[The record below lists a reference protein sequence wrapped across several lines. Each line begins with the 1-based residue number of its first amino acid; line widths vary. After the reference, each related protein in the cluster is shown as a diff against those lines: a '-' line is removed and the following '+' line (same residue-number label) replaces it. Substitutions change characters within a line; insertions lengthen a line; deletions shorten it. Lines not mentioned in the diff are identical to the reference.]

1 MAKVFKLVEHIARKK
16 NVRLVVAPVS
26 KQDSIFLD
34 NINGDENRFL
44 QVVINFLSNSL
55 KFSNQNSE
63 IIIHLEVLEVQ
74 KPSDA

>member
-1 MAKVFKLVEHIARKK
+1 MFKLVDHIARKK

-44 QVVINFLSNSL
+44 QVIINFLSNSL

>member
-1 MAKVFKLVEHIARKK
+1 MFKLVEHIARKK

>member
-1 MAKVFKLVEHIARKK
+1 MAHIASKK

-26 KQDSIFLD
+26 EQDSVFLN

-44 QVVINFLSNSL
+44 QVIINFLSNSL
-55 KFSNQNSE
+55 KFSNKDSE
-63 IIIHLEVLEVQ
+63 IIIHLEVLELQ